1 MNSWAKILNI
11 GCKKGLEFWGTW
23 NDMNIYKGPKCVAKV
38 KNFKQLKLFVI
49 NFKDNSHE

>member
-23 NDMNIYKGPKCVAKV
+23 NDMGPKCVAKV